1 MCSPSSFAEE
11 LDSYSGVCNA
21 LEQASSAA
29 SLPLRTPPIHNLK
42 SSPSVSSAS
51 LRASPPLQIPLDQ
64 SRGQSLKTGHLSL
77 RPFSESATLSSSL
90 QVLCIQARSPHHC
103 HRSAPPSPPL
113 TLGRRRWRPP
123 APLRTG
129 SSPPAG
135 SRTARRAL
143 QGSHLSR
150 STSLRGKRDCSGCT
164 LSSCLSSLASPPR
177 HCFLL
182 Y

>member
-51 LRASPPLQIPLDQ
+51 LRASPPLQIPLDHSQ
-64 SRGQSLKTGHLSL
+64 GQSLKTGHHGHLSL

-90 QVLCIQARSPHHC
+90 QVLCTQEHSPHHC

-123 APLRTG
+123 APLRPG
-129 SSPPAG
+129 SSPPTG
-135 SRTARRAL
+135 SRTAR
-143 QGSHLSR
+143 
-150 STSLRGKRDCSGCT
+150 
-164 LSSCLSSLASPPR
+164 
-177 HCFLL
+177 
-182 Y
+182 